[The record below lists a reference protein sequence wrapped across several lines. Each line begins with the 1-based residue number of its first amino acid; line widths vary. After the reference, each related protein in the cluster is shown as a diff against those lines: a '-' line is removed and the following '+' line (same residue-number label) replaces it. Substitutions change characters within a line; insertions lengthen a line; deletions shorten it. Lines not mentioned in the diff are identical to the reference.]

1 MVFFQITVDSTDPPA
16 LARFW
21 AEALGYSPTP
31 PAQPDTPWNRHYRDR
46 LGEGEAFDNRL
57 FDPDGLRPPIWF
69 QQVPEDKAG
78 KNRVHLDVYPTGRD
92 NSLTQA
98 QRVAIVDARVDDL
111 VALGATVVRRDRD
124 DDPDDPYY
132 YVVIQDPEDNEFC
145 VS

>member
-78 KNRVHLDVYPTGRD
+78 KNRVHLDLRMADKEAAVARLTG
-92 NSLTQA
+92 
-98 QRVAIVDARVDDL
+98 
-111 VALGATVVRRDRD
+111 LGATRLYEANQGPHTWVTMA
-124 DDPDDPYY
+124 
-132 YVVIQDPEDNEFC
+132 DPEGNEFC
-145 VS
+145 IN